1 MLKKCKNCT
10 HPGRDCFPFIA
21 SISSHELI
29 AWCKIRKDAMRLS
42 NGEISERSNVPK
54 GTVDRIF
61 SSDMAD
67 CRLSTILPII
77 CVLSGCRIDELACT
91 HDRHAEMSMQEKNA
105 HLSDTIA
112 RLEAEN
118 KRQQETIDSLR
129 VTVSEMKGMAR
140 RRMRIISVLAIGLA
154 ATLLL
159 IIAALVVDKLNSD
172 VGFIWIQKLFE

>member
-1 MLKKCKNCT
+1 MKNCKNCT
-10 HPGRDCFPFIA
+10 HAGRDCFPHIA
-21 SISSHELI
+21 SLPSSELI
-29 AWCKIRKDAMRLS
+29 AWCRIRKDALRLS
-42 NGEISERSNVPK
+42 NGDIADRSGVPK

-77 CVLSGCRIDELACT
+77 CVLSGCQTDELACT
-91 HDRHAEMSMQEKNA
+91 HDAQTEMSLKEKNA
-105 HLSDTIA
+105 HLSETVE

-118 KRQQETIDSLR
+118 KHQQETIDRVR
-129 VTVSEMKGMAR
+129 VTVSDMKELAR

-154 ATLLL
+154 AALLV